1 MPRILG
7 PNAATGISCCHF
19 KLRRGSLQGHIVPYM
34 FSYWHCQID
43 SSKRAVMADQIV
55 ITEKTSQ
62 AKDVRA
68 AVGSRYGD
76 ILPAEGHLFDLLE
89 PEDVVPAW
97 KRWSPILLRP
107 EGLYGTRPAE
117 GGNKAAKLRAIRE
130 ALRTAKRVWLA
141 TDCDREGQLIGQ
153 EILEHYDY
161 RGQVMR
167 VLFTAQD
174 SQTIRDAFARAKPNT
189 EYARLYAAAVARRQA
204 DQIYN
209 LSLTRTAT
217 VILGQ
222 GARRVIGVGRV
233 KTPTLAIVCKRE
245 LEIRNFVPLAY
256 FEVVATA
263 KVAGGQFQMRHAP
276 QDRIVRREIAQE
288 IVNLAQ
294 AFEGALGV
302 RVEDKRQGP
311 PKLHDLPS
319 LQKLCS
325 SRFGWPASKTLAV
338 AQELYDGQ
346 GKKIITYPRAEV
358 RYLPPSLITDVPRI
372 VAGLRVG
379 QSFSAIPVPE
389 PPVIR
394 KGASGSFYDKGLEGA
409 SHHAVIPNVNTI
421 DDLRKVWPRL
431 SSDEKKLFDVIAR
444 AYLAALMPDFRY
456 RQTTATL
463 DVHGVTF
470 RAAGRQPIDLGWRAA
485 FPDWQPADEKG
496 DEAQLLPPL
505 RNGETAQLQDPK
517 IEDKETRPPARY
529 NEGTLIEAMQNA
541 WRFVDDEVLRERLK
555 EAKGIGTPATR
566 AEIIGGLK
574 KQGFLIVQGKHI
586 VPTETGLSLFDVL
599 KRADPA
605 LVDPGVTAQLEY
617 LLDDVV
623 VGKQEMVGAIDAVC
637 NVAQRIIGKL
647 KEGAA
652 AGGPPLLGAAGGNG
666 PGTFPP
672 TPAMKRF
679 ADSLV
684 RQKGIKPPPGY
695 KTSISICRKFLN
707 EHAPKKAAGETPGN
721 LEPKPVSPAQ
731 MLYAKRIAQGKGI
744 IIPDEAKANSAA
756 MSAWID
762 SNRGTK
768 RRKRGRK
775 TAYKP
780 MVSIAPQ
787 STAPT
792 KRSRKRAA
800 AATAAPPAPAQPK
813 SVTGTPLRI
822 PYGNKEVALKLG
834 ARYGSAGWYAP
845 PGVDLA
851 AFSERG
857 WL

>member
-1 MPRILG
+1 M
-7 PNAATGISCCHF
+7 
-19 KLRRGSLQGHIVPYM
+19 
-34 FSYWHCQID
+34 
-43 SSKRAVMADQIV
+43 
-55 ITEKTSQ
+55 
-62 AKDVRA
+62 
-68 AVGSRYGD
+68 
-76 ILPAEGHLFDLLE
+76 FDLLE

-117 GGNKAAKLRAIRE
+117 GGNKAAKLKAIRE

-153 EILEHYDY
+153 EILEHYEY

-174 SQTIRDAFARAKPNT
+174 SQTIRDAFGRAKPNA
-189 EYARLYAAAVARRQA
+189 EYASLYAAAVARRQA

-217 VILGQ
+217 VILGRDT
-222 GARRVIGVGRV
+222 RRVIGVGRV
-233 KTPTLAIVCKRE
+233 KTPTLAIVCNRE
-245 LEIRNFVPLAY
+245 LEIRNFVPIAY

-288 IVNLAQ
+288 VVKA
-294 AFEGALGV
+294 AEGFEGALAV
-302 RVEDKRQGP
+302 RVEDKRQVP
-311 PKLHDLPS
+311 PRLHDLPS
-319 LQKLCS
+319 LQKLCG
-325 SRFGWPASKTLAV
+325 SRFGWSASKTLEV

-346 GKKIITYPRAEV
+346 GKKIVTYPRAEV
-358 RYLPPSLITDVPRI
+358 RYLPQSLISDVPRI
-372 VAGLRVG
+372 VARLRVG

-394 KGASGSFYDKGLEGA
+394 RGASGTFYDKGLEGA
-409 SHHAVIPNVNTI
+409 SHHAVIPNVNAI
-421 DDLRKVWPRL
+421 DNLPEVWPRL

-444 AYLAALMPDFRY
+444 AYIAILMPDFRY

-463 DVHGVTF
+463 DVCGFEF

-485 FPDWQPADEKG
+485 FPEWQPADEKD
-496 DEAQLLPPL
+496 DEAQSLPPL
-505 RNGETAQLQDPK
+505 RDGETAQLQDPK
-517 IEDKETRPPARY
+517 IENKETRPPPRY

-541 WRFVDDEVLRERLK
+541 WRFVDDEILRDRLK

-574 KQGFLIVQGKHI
+574 KQGFLIAQGKNI
-586 VPTETGLSLFDVL
+586 VPTETGLSLFGVL
-599 KRADPA
+599 KQADPA
-605 LVDPGVTAQLEY
+605 LVDPGVTAQLEC

-637 NVAQRIIGKL
+637 DVAERIISKL
-647 KEGAA
+647 KEGATA
-652 AGGPPLLGAAGGNG
+652 EGPSLLGSAGGNG
-666 PGTFPP
+666 TGTYPP

-695 KTSISICRKFLN
+695 KTSISICRKFLS
-707 EHAPKKAAGETPGN
+707 EHAPKKSDNETAGK
-721 LEPKPVSPAQ
+721 LDPKPVSPAQ
-731 MLYAKRIAQGKGI
+731 LLYAKKLAQGKGR
-744 IIPDEAKANSAA
+744 IIPDDARSNSAA

-762 SNRGTK
+762 ANRDKRRRKLYRKTSNRPVGS
-768 RRKRGRK
+768 
-775 TAYKP
+775 
-780 MVSIAPQ
+780 VAPQ
-787 STAPT
+787 AAPPKMSRKQKVDTDAASTAP
-792 KRSRKRAA
+792 
-800 AATAAPPAPAQPK
+800 APAK
-813 SVTGTPLRI
+813 SIRTPLRI
-822 PYGNKEVALKLG
+822 PFGNKEVALKLG
-834 ARYGSAGWYAP
+834 ARYGSGGWYAP
-845 PGVDLA
+845 PGVDLSV
-851 AFSERG
+851 FGERG

>member
-1 MPRILG
+1 
-7 PNAATGISCCHF
+7 
-19 KLRRGSLQGHIVPYM
+19 
-34 FSYWHCQID
+34 
-43 SSKRAVMADQIV
+43 MADQIV
-55 ITEKTSQ
+55 ITEKSSQ

-89 PEDVVPAW
+89 PEDVVREW
-97 KRWSPILLRP
+97 KHWSPILLRP
-107 EGLYGTRPAE
+107 EGLYGTRPAK
-117 GGNKAAKLRAIRE
+117 GGNKAAKLKAIRG

-153 EILEHYDY
+153 EILEHYEY

-174 SQTIRDAFARAKPNT
+174 SQTIRDAFGRAKPNA

-222 GARRVIGVGRV
+222 GPRRVIGVGRV
-233 KTPTLAIVCKRE
+233 KTPTLAIVCRRE
-245 LEIRNFVPLAY
+245 LEIRNFVPIAY
-256 FEVVATA
+256 FEVFATA
-263 KVAGGQFQMRHAP
+263 TVAGGQFQMRHA
-276 QDRIVRREIAQE
+276 AQE
-288 IVNLAQ
+288 RILKREVAEIVVNAAQ
-294 AFEGALGV
+294 RFEGPLDV

-311 PKLHDLPS
+311 PKLHDLPL
-319 LQKLCS
+319 LQKLCG

-338 AQELYDGQ
+338 AQELYHGQ

-358 RYLPPSLITDVPRI
+358 RYLPQVLISDVPRI

-379 QSFSAIPVPE
+379 QSFSAIPVPD

-394 KGASGSFYDKGLEGA
+394 RGMSGSFYDRGLEGA

-421 DDLRKVWPRL
+421 DKLPDVWPRL
-431 SSDEKKLFDVIAR
+431 SSDEKKLFDLLAR
-444 AYLAALMPDFRY
+444 AYLATLMPDFRY

-463 DVHGVTF
+463 DVRGFEF

-485 FPDWQPADEKG
+485 FPEWQPADEKG

-505 RNGETAQLQDPK
+505 RNGETAQLDDPK
-517 IEDKETRPPARY
+517 IEDKETRPPLRY

-541 WRFVDDEVLRERLK
+541 WRFVDDKVLRERLK

-574 KQGFLIVQGKHI
+574 KQTFLMTQGKHI
-586 VPTETGLSLFDVL
+586 VPTEAGLSLFGVL
-599 KRADPA
+599 KQADPA
-605 LVDPGVTAQLEY
+605 LVDPGVTAQLEC

-623 VGKQEMVGAIDAVC
+623 VGKQEMVSAIDAVC
-637 NVAQRIIGKL
+637 DVAQRIISKL
-647 KEGAA
+647 KDG
-652 AGGPPLLGAAGGNG
+652 AGGGAPLLGATAGNG
-666 PGTFPP
+666 AAAYPP
-672 TPAMKRF
+672 TPAMTRF

-695 KTSISICRKFLN
+695 KTSMSICRKFLN
-707 EHAPKKAAGETPGN
+707 EHPPKKAEGETAGN
-721 LEPKPVSPAQ
+721 HEPKPVSPAQ
-731 MLYAKRIAQGKGI
+731 LLYAKKIAHGKGLV
-744 IIPDEAKANSAA
+744 IPDEAKASSAA
-756 MSAWID
+756 MSSWIN
-762 SNRGTK
+762 SNRDTK
-768 RRKRGRK
+768 RRRRGRK
-775 TAYKP
+775 AAYKLADST
-780 MVSIAPQ
+780 VPQ
-787 STAPT
+787 SAVPT
-792 KRSRKRAA
+792 KKSRKRKASA
-800 AATAAPPAPAQPK
+800 DAIPSTSARPNTIA
-813 SVTGTPLRI
+813 GTPLRI
-822 PYGNKEVALKLG
+822 PYGNKDVAMKLG

-845 PGVDLA
+845 RGVDLST
-851 AFSERG
+851 FGERG

>member
-1 MPRILG
+1 
-7 PNAATGISCCHF
+7 
-19 KLRRGSLQGHIVPYM
+19 
-34 FSYWHCQID
+34 
-43 SSKRAVMADQIV
+43 MADQIV

-68 AVGSRYGD
+68 AIGSRYGD
-76 ILPAEGHLFDLLE
+76 VLPAEGHLFDLLE

-117 GGNKAAKLRAIRE
+117 GGNKAAKLKAIRE

-153 EILEHYDY
+153 EILEHYEY

-174 SQTIRDAFARAKPNT
+174 SQTIRDAFGRAKPNI

-222 GARRVIGVGRV
+222 GARMVIGVGRV

-256 FEVVATA
+256 FEIVATA
-263 KVAGGQFQMRHAP
+263 NVAGGQFQMRHAP
-276 QDRIVRREIAQE
+276 RDRIVRREIAQDVVKAAE
-288 IVNLAQ
+288 G
-294 AFEGALGV
+294 FEDALSV
-302 RVEDKRQGP
+302 RVEDKRQVP

-319 LQKLCS
+319 LQKLCG
-325 SRFGWPASKTLAV
+325 SRFGWSASKTLEV

-358 RYLPPSLITDVPRI
+358 RYLPQSLISDVPRI
-372 VAGLRVG
+372 VAGLQAG

-394 KGASGSFYDKGLEGA
+394 KGASGTFYDKGLEGA
-409 SHHAVIPNVNTI
+409 SHHAVIPNVNTV
-421 DDLRKVWPRL
+421 DKLPEVWPRL
-431 SSDEKKLFDVIAR
+431 SFDEKKLFDVIAR
-444 AYLAALMPDFRY
+444 AYMAALMPDFRF

-463 DVHGVTF
+463 DVRGFEF

-485 FPDWQPADEKG
+485 FPEWQPADEKG

-517 IEDKETRPPARY
+517 IEDKETRPPPRY

-541 WRFVDDEVLRERLK
+541 WRFVDDEVLRDRLK

-574 KQGFLIVQGKHI
+574 KQGFLIAQAKNI
-586 VPTETGLSLFDVL
+586 VPTETGLTLFGVL
-599 KRADPA
+599 KQADPA
-605 LVDPGVTAQLEY
+605 LVDPGVTAQLEC

-637 NVAQRIIGKL
+637 DVAERIISKL
-647 KEGAA
+647 KEGAT
-652 AGGPPLLGAAGGNG
+652 AGGPSLLGSAGDNG
-666 PGTFPP
+666 TGTTYPP

-695 KTSISICRKFLN
+695 KTSISICRKFLS
-707 EHAPKKAAGETPGN
+707 EHAPRKSDGETTGK
-721 LEPKPVSPAQ
+721 LDSKSVSPAQ
-731 MLYAKRIAQGKGI
+731 LLYAKKLAQGKGL
-744 IIPDEAKANSAA
+744 IIPDDARTNSAA
-756 MSAWID
+756 MSTWID
-762 SNRGTK
+762 ANQDKK
-768 RRKRGRK
+768 RRKLNRK
-775 TAYKP
+775 TSNRP
-780 MVSIAPQ
+780 VGSVVPQ
-787 STAPT
+787 
-792 KRSRKRAA
+792 
-800 AATAAPPAPAQPK
+800 AAPPKSSRKQKVDADANSVVPAPAN
-813 SVTGTPLRI
+813 SINTPLRI

-834 ARYGSAGWYAP
+834 ARYGSGGWYAP
-845 PGVDLA
+845 PGVDLSV
-851 AFSERG
+851 FGERG

>member
-1 MPRILG
+1 
-7 PNAATGISCCHF
+7 
-19 KLRRGSLQGHIVPYM
+19 
-34 FSYWHCQID
+34 
-43 SSKRAVMADQIV
+43 MADQIV
-55 ITEKTSQ
+55 ITEKFSQ

-76 ILPAEGHLFDLLE
+76 ILPAEGHLLDLLE
-89 PEDVVPAW
+89 PEDVVPEW

-107 EGLYGTRPAE
+107 EGLYGTRPAQ
-117 GGNKAAKLRAIRE
+117 GGNKAAKLRVIRE

-153 EILEHYDY
+153 EILEHYNY
-161 RGQVMR
+161 SGQVMR

-174 SQTIRDAFARAKPNT
+174 QQTIRDAFGRAKPNA

-288 IVNLAQ
+288 IVKA
-294 AFEGALGV
+294 AEGFEGALAV
-302 RVEDKRQGP
+302 RIEDKRQGP

-319 LQKLCS
+319 LQKLCG
-325 SRFGWPASKTLAV
+325 SRFGWPASKTLDV

-358 RYLPPSLITDVPRI
+358 RYLPQSLIADVPKI
-372 VAGLRVG
+372 VAGLQVG
-379 QSFSAIPVPE
+379 QSFSAIPVPD

-394 KGASGSFYDKGLEGA
+394 RGASGSFYDKGLEGA

-421 DDLRKVWPRL
+421 DKLREVWPRL
-431 SSDEKKLFDVIAR
+431 SPDERKLFDVIAR

-456 RQTTATL
+456 RQTTVTL
-463 DVHGVTF
+463 DVRGFEF
-470 RAAGRQPIDLGWRAA
+470 RASGRQPIDLGWRAA
-485 FPDWQPADEKG
+485 FPEWQPADEKG

-505 RNGETAQLQDPK
+505 RNGETARLQDAK
-517 IEDKETRPPARY
+517 LEDKETRPPPRY

-574 KQGFLIVQGKHI
+574 KQGFLVAQGKHI
-586 VPTETGLSLFDVL
+586 VPTETGLSLFGVL
-599 KRADPA
+599 KQADPA
-605 LVDPGVTAQLEY
+605 LVDPGVTAQLEC

-623 VGKQEMVGAIDAVC
+623 IGKQEMVSAIDAVC
-637 NVAQRIIGKL
+637 HVAERIISKL

-652 AGGPPLLGAAGGNG
+652 AGKAHLLGPEGGVGNG
-666 PGTFPP
+666 AAAYPP

-679 ADSLV
+679 ADSLA
-684 RQKGIKPPPGY
+684 RQKGIKPPVGY
-695 KTSISICRKFLN
+695 KTSISICRKFLS
-707 EHAPKKAAGETPGN
+707 EHAPKKTDGESAGKH
-721 LEPKPVSPAQ
+721 EPKPASPAQ
-731 MLYAKRIAQGKGI
+731 LLYARKIAQGKGLV
-744 IIPDEAKANSAA
+744 IPEEAKASSAA

-762 SNRGTK
+762 SNRSAK
-768 RRKRGRK
+768 RRRGRK
-775 TAYKP
+775 SAYKP
-780 MVSIAPQ
+780 AQAAAPM
-787 STAPT
+787 
-792 KRSRKRAA
+792 KNVRKRKAG
-800 AATAAPPAPAQPK
+800 ATAATSSSARENAL
-813 SVTGTPLRI
+813 TGTPLRI

-845 PGVDLA
+845 PGVDLT
-851 AFSERG
+851 AFGEQG

>member
-1 MPRILG
+1 
-7 PNAATGISCCHF
+7 
-19 KLRRGSLQGHIVPYM
+19 
-34 FSYWHCQID
+34 
-43 SSKRAVMADQIV
+43 MADQIV

-76 ILPAEGHLFDLLE
+76 ILPAEGHLFDLVE

-153 EILEHYDY
+153 EILEHYKY

-174 SQTIRDAFARAKPNT
+174 SQTIRDAFGRAKPNA
-189 EYARLYAAAVARRQA
+189 EYSRLYAAAVARRQA

-233 KTPTLAIVCKRE
+233 KTPTLAIVCRRE
-245 LEIRNFVPLAY
+245 LEIRNFVPLTY

-276 QDRIVRREIAQE
+276 QDRIVKREIAQD
-288 IVNLAQ
+288 VVKVADG
-294 AFEGALGV
+294 FEGALTV
-302 RVEDKRQGP
+302 RVEDKRQRP

-319 LQKLCS
+319 LQKFCS
-325 SRFGWPASKTLAV
+325 SRYGWPASKTLEV

-346 GKKIITYPRAEV
+346 DKKIITYPRAEV
-358 RYLPPSLITDVPRI
+358 RYLPQSLISDVPRI

-379 QSFSAIPVPE
+379 QAFSAIPVPD

-394 KGASGSFYDKGLEGA
+394 RGASGAFYDKGLEGA
-409 SHHAVIPNVNTI
+409 SHHAVIPNINTI
-421 DDLRKVWPRL
+421 DKLREIWPRL
-431 SSDEKKLFDVIAR
+431 SSDEKRLFDVIAR
-444 AYLAALMPDFRY
+444 AYLSALMPDFRY

-463 DVHGVTF
+463 DVRGFEF
-470 RAAGRQPIDLGWRAA
+470 RAVGRQPIDLGWRAA

-505 RNGETAQLQDPK
+505 RNGATAKLQDPK
-517 IEDKETRPPARY
+517 IEDKETRPPPRY

-566 AEIIGGLK
+566 AEIISGLK
-574 KQGFLIVQGKHI
+574 KQDFLIAQGKNI
-586 VPTETGLSLFDVL
+586 VPTETGLSLFGAL
-599 KRADPA
+599 KQADPA
-605 LVDPGVTAQLEY
+605 LVDPGVTAQLEC

-637 NVAQRIIGKL
+637 DVAQRIIGKL
-647 KEGAA
+647 TEGAK
-652 AGGPPLLGAAGGNG
+652 AGGPVLLGASVGNG
-666 PGTFPP
+666 ASEYPP

-679 ADSLV
+679 ADSLS

-695 KTSISICRKFLN
+695 KTSISICRKFLG
-707 EHAPKKAAGETPGN
+707 EHAPKKADGETARK
-721 LEPKPVSPAQ
+721 LDPKPVSPAQ
-731 MLYAKRIAQGKGI
+731 LLYAKKITQGKGL
-744 IIPDEAKANSAA
+744 IIPDEAKTNSAT
-756 MSAWID
+756 MSAWIN
-762 SNRGTK
+762 SNRGKT
-768 RRKRGRK
+768 RRKRITK
-775 TAYKP
+775 TTYQPKR
-780 MVSIAPQ
+780 STSPQ
-787 STAPT
+787 STVPV
-792 KRSRKRAA
+792 KRTRKRKDEPS
-800 AATAAPPAPAQPK
+800 AAPEARAQPK
-813 SVTGTPLRI
+813 SAKDAPL
-822 PYGNKEVALKLG
+822 
-834 ARYGSAGWYAP
+834 
-845 PGVDLA
+845 
-851 AFSERG
+851 
-857 WL
+857 